1 MTSQSSDCPADRKAV
16 LRTEGLT
23 VRFGGLTALNAV
35 DSHVDQGEVLG
46 LIGPNGAGKTTY
58 FNAITGFHP
67 ANEGRIL
74 LGSLDVTHLPPHRIG
89 AAGIARTYQNIRLFR
104 NMTVLENVL
113 VGRYL
118 HTRTATFSAILRPAW
133 VRREECEAAAKAEEL
148 LRFVGIAAKAGELA
162 ANLPYGEQRRLEIAR
177 ALATEPRLL
186 LLDEPTAG
194 MTPSESAGIIE
205 LVNQLK
211 KRGLTIIVIEHDM
224 KVVMTISDRVMVFD
238 YGMKIADAT
247 PAMVQRDPRV
257 IEAYLG
263 KGVAGNAAS

>member
-1 MTSQSSDCPADRKAV
+1 MGDVPQETGAREV
-16 LRTEGLT
+16 LRTEALT

-35 DSHVDQGEVLG
+35 DSHVAQGEVLG

-67 ANEGRIL
+67 ATEGKVFCNGVDITR
-74 LGSLDVTHLPPHRIG
+74 LPPHLIG
-89 AAGIARTYQNIRLFR
+89 SAGIARTYQNIRLFR

-118 HTRTATFSAILRPAW
+118 HTRTTTFPAIFRPAW
-133 VRREECEAAAKAEEL
+133 VRKEEAEAAAAAMEL
-148 LRFVGIAAKAGELA
+148 LDFVGIKDKASETA

-194 MTPSESAGIIE
+194 MTPSESAGIIQ
-205 LVNQLK
+205 LIGQLK
-211 KRGLTIIVIEHDM
+211 KKRMTIIVIEHDM
-224 KVVMTISDRVMVFD
+224 KVVMSISDRVMVFD
-238 YGMKIADAT
+238 YGTKIADAS
-247 PAMVQRDPRV
+247 PAVVQRDPKV

-263 KGVAGNAAS
+263 KGATGNAAS